1 MPTPQPSPSPV
12 ATTVFSKD
20 IIHVLL
26 IGGDTNYVPDMN
38 TDTLIVVVVNTKT
51 RQVSLLSIPRDLWVY
66 IPDYGWGRINTAHRL
81 GSRHKSEGY
90 GPGLLMRTIEQNLGI
105 PIDYWVRVNYD
116 GFVNLV
122 DKLGGIDMIVPCR
135 VNLRY
140 QPPTSAEQEEIILE
154 PGVYHMDGATAL
166 RYVRTRR
173 GNSDFDRARRQQ
185 QFLRAVWD
193 QFKSADVI
201 PKIPGLWLALKD
213 HFQTSL
219 KLGDVLALAPVALSL
234 QPQRIRS
241 RYLGSGQV
249 EGWTTPE
256 GWSVLV
262 PIPEKVQQV
271 VDSLYAPPSASDSA
285 GDEAAR
291 IEVQNGTG
299 RPYLAQIAADQLH
312 WQGLTIVDTG
322 LADRSDYRKSRII
335 VFNDRPEAL
344 ALLVRLLE
352 VDPKNV
358 VQQPDPNQPADMRV
372 ILGED
377 YDPCR

>member
-1 MPTPQPSPSPV
+1 
-12 ATTVFSKD
+12 
-20 IIHVLL
+20 
-26 IGGDTNYVPDMN
+26 MN

-66 IPDYGWGRINTAHRL
+66 IPDFGWGRINTAHRL

-90 GPGLLMRTIEQNLGI
+90 GPGLLMRTIEQNLGL
-105 PIDYWVRVNYD
+105 PIDHWVRINYD
-116 GFVNLV
+116 GFVNVV
-122 DKLGGIDMIVPCR
+122 DKLGGVDMVVPCR

-140 QPPTSAEQEEIILE
+140 QPPTSTEQEEMILE

-193 QFKSADVI
+193 QFKSVDI
-201 PKIPGLWLALKD
+201 IMKIPGLWLALKD

-219 KLGDVLALAPVALSL
+219 KLGDVLALAPVALDL

-241 RYLGSGQV
+241 RYLGSGHV

-271 VDSLYAPPSASDSA
+271 VASLYAPPSASDGA
-285 GDEAAR
+285 GDEVAR
-291 IEVQNGTG
+291 IEVRNGTG

-312 WQGLTIVDTG
+312 WQGFTIVDTG
-322 LADRSDYRKSRII
+322 MDDRSDYKKSRII

-352 VDPKNV
+352 VDQENV
-358 VQQPDPNQPADMRV
+358 VQQPDPDQPADMRV